1 MAYEDFLEI
10 EQNLATNR
18 YNGCYISPK
27 SEINLTESGLFF
39 QFYNT
44 LFTEDLLMIFFNFR
58 TQHTYYF
65 ICVTVVIFRF

>member
-1 MAYEDFLEI
+1 MKTYERLSKTWLLDAILVP
-10 EQNLATNR
+10 NR
-18 YNGCYISPK
+18 RLILPNQDY
-27 SEINLTESGLFF
+27 FF

-65 ICVTVVIFRF
+65 ICVTIVIFRF